1 MPIYTLLQCTGAH
14 LCQSYSNLSVTC
26 HYFHVRTEREPCPQI
41 VTGEVAMN
49 VSLCAEK
56 EYFMK
61 KRKKVKVKKT
71 GAVKDLYMYNFR

>member
-49 VSLCAEK
+49 VSAFAEK
-56 EYFMK
+56 EYVMK
-61 KRKKVKVKKT
+61 KKKKVKVKNRRSQRP
-71 GAVKDLYMYNFR
+71 VYVQV

>member
-1 MPIYTLLQCTGAH
+1 MPIYTFLQCTGAH

-49 VSLCAEK
+49 VSVFAEK
-56 EYFMK
+56 EDFMK
-61 KRKKVKVKKT
+61 KEKK
-71 GAVKDLYMYNFR
+71 R